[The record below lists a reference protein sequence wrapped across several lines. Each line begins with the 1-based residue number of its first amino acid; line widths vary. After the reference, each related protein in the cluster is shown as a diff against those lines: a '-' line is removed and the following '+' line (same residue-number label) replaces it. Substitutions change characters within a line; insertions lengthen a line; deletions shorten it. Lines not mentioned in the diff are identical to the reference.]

1 MYRQVKGPSGF
12 VSCLGGPS
20 LAGLSAIVDPHDTI
34 LTLSRCLAEAIES
47 GHDGPMEREHA
58 ETTIRRRGLQG
69 ALAGKRA
76 ADSRANALASIIHE
90 LMAAGFLSRLTLTAE
105 LNRRGIP
112 TAQSARWHD
121 NTVVRML
128 SRLGLRASLIDGR
141 INNGQAGKQSA
152 ESKAGALASTVRKL
166 QAQGFATHGAIAR
179 ELNAREIPTSQ
190 GSKWISTSV
199 RRLLHHLERL
209 KL

>member
-1 MYRQVKGPSGF
+1 
-12 VSCLGGPS
+12 
-20 LAGLSAIVDPHDTI
+20 
-34 LTLSRCLAEAIES
+34 
-47 GHDGPMEREHA
+47 MEREHA
-58 ETTIRRRGLQG
+58 ETTIRQRGRQG

-90 LMAAGFLSRLTLTAE
+90 LMTAGFLSRLTLAAE

-112 TAQSARWHD
+112 TAQGGRWHD

-152 ESKAGALASTVRKL
+152 EAKAEVLAPTVREL
-166 QAQGFATHGAIAR
+166 QAQGFVTLGAIAR

-190 GSKWISTSV
+190 GSKWVSTSV
-199 RRLLHHLERL
+199 KRLLRHLKRL